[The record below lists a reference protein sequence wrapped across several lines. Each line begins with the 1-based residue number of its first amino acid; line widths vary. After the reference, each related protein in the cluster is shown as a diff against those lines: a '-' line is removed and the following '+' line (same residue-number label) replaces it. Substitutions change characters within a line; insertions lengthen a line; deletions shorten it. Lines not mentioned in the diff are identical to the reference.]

1 MRWPWSFLLA
11 CVSSKHCS
19 ALSLL
24 QRTVENWVSI
34 ARHLQSPD
42 LYDASWANG
51 CHCSERNGDGNTV
64 LVCSRR
70 VDSAASILSLY
81 PVHAVKVNGDD
92 AIHSTKSNTI
102 QYDIPQ
108 IDVAWYRD
116 AGISPDTRI
125 SIRAMLAENGYDSPP
140 EGWMG
145 HLASR
150 KQALDQSKANC
161 LVVPLLGA
169 APLCALVSLGPID
182 QGDLLV
188 LPSILPNAYDD
199 GFVKDSI
206 ELAIEVLRR
215 YSSEISEL
223 RSFTTMAHP
232 PMQAEIRPASNQH
245 QLPPQYHI
253 IDHSHPGLETLHEQ
267 PDILQI
273 DSFLTPGECQELIDK
288 ARPHL
293 QPCLVKNA
301 DTGVVELDPTR
312 SSTNTNVPRAEIPG
326 IATKVCRL
334 MQCHPEQ
341 LEIFQILHYEPGQK
355 FTPHTDGFDG
365 PVTACGFEH
374 SGRLATVFCY
384 LNDCAMGGETA
395 FPQLDVQVAPK
406 QGRVVVHF
414 PTSIDLRE
422 DHRTEHESR
431 PVLSGEKWLLVTW
444 VWKHARSDPLYHEA
458 LLPVLSQNVI

>member
-1 MRWPWSFLLA
+1 MRLPWSFLLA
-11 CVSSKHCS
+11 CVSSKRCS

-42 LYDASWANG
+42 LYDASWADG
-51 CHCSERNGDGNTV
+51 CHCSERTVDGNTV

-81 PVHAVKVNGDD
+81 PVHAVKVNGHD
-92 AIHSTKSNTI
+92 AIHLTKRNTV

-108 IDVAWYRD
+108 IDVDWYRN
-116 AGISPDTRI
+116 AGISPDNRI
-125 SIRAMLAENGYDSPP
+125 SIQASLAEGGNDSPP
-140 EGWMG
+140 GGWLG

-150 KQALDQSKANC
+150 KQASDRSKANC

-188 LPSILPNAYDD
+188 LPPIVPNENDD
-199 GFVKDSI
+199 GFVKDSNN
-206 ELAIEVLRR
+206 LAIEVLRR

-232 PMQAEIRPASNQH
+232 PVQAEILPSNQH
-245 QLPPQYHI
+245 QLPPQYHTMNRNQ
-253 IDHSHPGLETLHEQ
+253 PGLEALHEQ

-273 DSFLTPGECQELIDK
+273 DSFLTPRECQELIYK

-293 QPCLVKNA
+293 QPCLVKTA
-301 DTGVVELDPTR
+301 DTGVVELDPAR
-312 SSTNTNVPRAEIPG
+312 SSTNTNVPRAEIPR
-326 IATKVCRL
+326 IVTKVCRL
-334 MQCHPEQ
+334 MQCRPEQ

-355 FTPHTDGFDG
+355 FTPHTDGFEG

-384 LNDCAMGGETA
+384 LNDCAMGGETS
-395 FPQLDVQVAPK
+395 FPQLDVHVAPK

-414 PTSIDLRE
+414 PSSIDLQE
-422 DHRTEHESR
+422 DQRTEHESR
-431 PVLSGEKWLLVTW
+431 PVVSGEKWLLVTW

-458 LLPVLSQNVI
+458 LLPVLSQNEI